1 MYFSFI
7 ICLEKDHLV
16 QLLWSMNKDFYIPVA
31 KVCVKLLM
39 DEDIRS
45 LRDDECLTDRV
56 RIAQIWTQRK
66 QLIWSENRKI
76 VSLELPSTSLKYAPL
91 IKYYM
96 PKKGFLMDIF
106 VYQFLVI
113 VKLQIWK
120 KNHQP
125 ALLLVLET
133 FKRQFIKKL
142 FYNDGLI
149 LNINIFSFLIK
160 IFDKLTTF

>member
-7 ICLEKDHLV
+7 ICLEKYHLV

-66 QLIWSENRKI
+66 QLI
-76 VSLELPSTSLKYAPL
+76 
-91 IKYYM
+91 
-96 PKKGFLMDIF
+96 
-106 VYQFLVI
+106 
-113 VKLQIWK
+113 
-120 KNHQP
+120 
-125 ALLLVLET
+125 
-133 FKRQFIKKL
+133 
-142 FYNDGLI
+142 
-149 LNINIFSFLIK
+149 
-160 IFDKLTTF
+160 